1 MIKKNS
7 SVFSPS
13 VCLLGSLSGMVGGG
27 VVLVRVIMHMKN
39 LSSLF
44 TSVRVKV
51 CAVFLPR
58 VF

>member
-1 MIKKNS
+1 
-7 SVFSPS
+7 
-13 VCLLGSLSGMVGGG
+13 MVGGG

-39 LSSLF
+39 LSDLF